1 VRSSRGARF
10 AQYVETKEA
19 WKETMLKSSIAKRL
33 MLAGVA
39 VGLLAAPAQAQL
51 DTALSVAKNS
61 TASAAASQ
69 LQVEQLDDQADNA
82 VREYRAVLQQKDNI
96 ELFVAQQ
103 DIFRASQVS
112 EIASLRRQLGT
123 VEQIKQG
130 MSPMML
136 KMAIALEDSIRAD
149 LPFNINERLARIN
162 NVKSVL
168 ADPNISPAEQ
178 YRRVLNAYKIEVT
191 YGMGID
197 SYEGAHPTRAG
208 NVVNFIRFGRTSL
221 VYVSK
226 DESEIAIYNLG
237 NKGWDV
243 LSGADAIQLRQAI
256 RIAKGEAA
264 PGLVFAPVL
273 AGN

>member
-1 VRSSRGARF
+1 MWSGKMSASLSKGFNKA
-10 AQYVETKEA
+10 A

-51 DTALSVAKNS
+51 DTALSIAKSS
-61 TASAAASQ
+61 TAAAASSQ
-69 LQVEQLDDQADNA
+69 RQVEQLDDQADNA

-103 DIFRASQVS
+103 DIFRASQES

-136 KMAIALEDSIRAD
+136 KMAAALEDSIRAD
-149 LPFNINERLARIN
+149 LPFNINERLARIDS
-162 NVKSVL
+162 VKSVL
-168 ADPNISPAEQ
+168 GNPNISPAEQ

-197 SYEGAHPTRAG
+197 SYEGAHPTKAG

-226 DESEIAIYNLG
+226 DEKDIAIYNLET
-237 NKGWDV
+237 KSWDN
-243 LSGADAIQLRQAI
+243 LEGADAIQLRQAT

-264 PGLVFAPVL
+264 PGLVFAPVV
-273 AGN
+273 AGK

>member
-1 VRSSRGARF
+1 
-10 AQYVETKEA
+10 
-19 WKETMLKSSIAKRL
+19 MLKSSIAKRL

-51 DTALSVAKNS
+51 DTALSVAKSS
-61 TASAAASQ
+61 TAAAAASQ
-69 LQVEQLDDQADNA
+69 RQVEQLDDQADNA

-103 DIFRASQVS
+103 DIFRASQES

-136 KMAIALEDSIRAD
+136 KMAAKLEDSIRAD
-149 LPFNINERLARIN
+149 LPFRINERLSRVNSLKNILG
-162 NVKSVL
+162 S
-168 ADPNISPAEQ
+168 PNISPAEQ
-178 YRRVLNAYKIEVT
+178 YRQVLKAYENEVK
-191 YGMGID
+191 YGLGID
-197 SYEGAHPTRAG
+197 SYEGAHPTRPG
-208 NVVNFIRFGRTSL
+208 NIVNFVQFGRTAF
-221 VYVSK
+221 VYITK

-237 NKGWDV
+237 EKRWDT
-243 LSGADAIQLRQAI
+243 LEGADAIQIRQAI
-256 RIAKGEAA
+256 RIAKGESA